1 MAISKLTSLTYDQY
15 RALTITPFQIA
26 PSKSQTGSPDPNAQI
41 NLAGWVGT
49 DTIAFTINDN
59 AGTQASLSIDTVNP
73 NTLDLNVTNN
83 ISPTAIVTYWT
94 VNMGNNAINNN
105 WDLSFDVAAN
115 NTNTGTWK
123 FVKGKSQGDDDTK
136 RSDDKGY

>member
-26 PSKSQTGSPDPNAQI
+26 PGKSQTGSPDPNAQI

-59 AGTQASLSIDTVNP
+59 AATQATLTIDTVNP

-83 ISPTAIVTYWT
+83 ISPSAIMTYWT
-94 VNMGNNAINNN
+94 INMGVNAINNY
-105 WDLSFDVAAN
+105 WDLSFDVAAYN
-115 NTNTGTWK
+115 STTGVWK
-123 FVKGKSQGDDDTK
+123 FVKGKSQ
-136 RSDDKGY
+136 